1 MAGNSQGT
9 RHKSTTL
16 RRTPTKPPRTAVRIG
31 FYMSIDSDADPDPHV
46 RAIISPHKLHLVRLL
61 GDIVSP
67 VFDFHS
73 KFREEY

>member
-1 MAGNSQGT
+1 
-9 RHKSTTL
+9 
-16 RRTPTKPPRTAVRIG
+16 
-31 FYMSIDSDADPDPHV
+31 MSIDSDADPDPRA
-46 RAIISPHKLHLVRLL
+46 RAIISPHKLHLMRLL